1 MIPKCDRRRPT
12 APKLARGFGLVPTRC
27 CIPLQSVAS
36 YRVPAFSCRFPVGYG
51 DRLLFLR
58 LPVVTAFLASERH
71 RRPRGRMAIT
81 AVGRTGLSGRAP
93 ETPSWQGRWPP
104 HCLAKCCISWRPGAA
119 TRGPGA
125 PPGALWPLGAGAPA
139 GEPLDRA
146 TLSPRLASPRPGG
159 SPLDHLYRL

>member
-12 APKLARGFGLVPTRC
+12 APKLARGFGLVPARC

-93 ETPSWQGRWPP
+93 DAFVAGS
-104 HCLAKCCISWRPGAA
+104 LAASLSCKVLHFVASWRRDSRAWRA
-119 TRGPGA
+119 TR
-125 PPGALWPLGAGAPA
+125 ALWPLRAGAPA
-139 GEPLDRA
+139 GETLDRA
-146 TLSPRLASPRPGG
+146 PLSPRL
-159 SPLDHLYRL
+159 